1 MRHRQVLLIAVIV
14 AVVPA
19 AVFGTGSFSVSNA
32 ERDTT
37 VSVVG
42 DSQAYMA
49 LAYSEEPI
57 ELTGSD
63 RYPDRTFLTIGN
75 NFQVDVG
82 ASLTS
87 VDVTADDDLSVE
99 PGALDDEPVEPGNEL
114 AVDTGVTCQSPGVHS
129 ATISF
134 DVAANGDDVHAH
146 TTEEREVTFDVHCES
161 VVVTPVDD
169 TRGAVGGAAFA
180 LLDLTDVSNQSAS
193 LDDVSVPNSAP
204 ISIVS
209 ASIDGTVEVECTDS
223 TDGATESVTVTIGG
237 TGDDISFTKEQSVS
251 VSCLD
256 PTPTPTPMP
265 TSTPE
270 SRETEE

>member
-1 MRHRQVLLIAVIV
+1 MLV

-19 AVFGTGSFSVSNA
+19 LIFGTGSFSAVSA
-32 ERDTT
+32 ERGLTVDT
-37 VSVVG
+37 VG
-42 DSQAYMA
+42 DSDAYMA
-49 LAYSEEPI
+49 LKYSDDDI

-63 RYPDRTFLTIGN
+63 RYPAREFLTIGN
-75 NFQVDVG
+75 NFGGDID

-87 VDVTADDDLSVE
+87 VDVSGSDSLSLE
-99 PGALDDEPVEPGNEL
+99 PESVDGRPVESGTEI
-114 AVDTGVTCQSPGVHS
+114 AVATEVTCHS
-129 ATISF
+129 IGEYSASLSF
-134 DVAANGDDVHAH
+134 DVAADGDAVHAH
-146 TTEEREVTFDVHCES
+146 TTDEREVTFDVHCQS
-161 VVVTPVDD
+161 VTVDPVDNAQGTED
-169 TRGAVGGAAFA
+169 GAAFA

-223 TDGATESVTVTIGG
+223 TDGATESVTVTIEG

-270 SRETEE
+270 SGETEE